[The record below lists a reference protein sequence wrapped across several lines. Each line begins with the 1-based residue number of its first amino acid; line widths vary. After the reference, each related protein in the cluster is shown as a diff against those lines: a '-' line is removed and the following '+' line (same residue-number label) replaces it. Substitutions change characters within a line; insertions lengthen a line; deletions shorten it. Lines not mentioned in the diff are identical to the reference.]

1 MTSLRQSNPAVRR
14 GVVTA
19 TDANLFRD
27 LRFMV
32 ESIRKFGST
41 PICVYDLGMRHDQL
55 NWCLRQ
61 PNLICR
67 PVPPMPTPLAD
78 YVGKHRWQAW
88 LKPTYIDD
96 GPLDQILWIDAD
108 CVVLS
113 PLDEAF
119 DLIDQGPLLMPE
131 VAVGCGANHTDLYR
145 KHLPIDD
152 VDRRCNAE
160 MNNGV
165 IGFDVRRDRELLDA
179 WIHAFQWAVENPESR
194 HLMRWYDQGALL
206 WAVLHTE
213 NETRLQSCHK
223 WNWPACAGAPLLEIS
238 ANESCSLIDAIARV
252 HPEASIVHY
261 FGLVKLSIAL
271 DDEIHQRFLGATA

>member
-1 MTSLRQSNPAVRR
+1 MNDSLPSGAAVRR

-27 LRFMV
+27 LRFLI
-32 ESIRKFGST
+32 ESIRKVDSI
-41 PICVYDLGMRHDQL
+41 PIWVYDLGMRHDQL

-61 PNLICR
+61 ENVVCR
-67 PVPPMPTPLAD
+67 PVPPMQKALAD

-96 GPLDQILWIDAD
+96 APLDQVLWIDAD

-119 DLIDQGPLLMPE
+119 GLIDQGPLLMPE
-131 VAVGCGANHTDLYR
+131 VAIGCGANHKDLYR
-145 KHLPIDD
+145 FHLPIEKIDE
-152 VDRRCNAE
+152 RCATE

-165 IGFDVRRDRELLDA
+165 IGLDVRRDRDLLDA
-179 WIHAFQWAVENPESR
+179 WIHAVQWAIENPGAR

-206 WAVLHTE
+206 WAVLHTD
-213 NETRLQSCHK
+213 NESRLQPCHR
-223 WNWPACAGAPLLEIS
+223 WNWPARADMPLLKIAAAEG
-238 ANESCSLIDAIARV
+238 CYLLDAIARV
-252 HPEASIVHY
+252 HPEAAIVHY

-271 DDEIHQRFLGATA
+271 DDEVHGQFLGAAW